1 MVEGVKRVELE
12 VRNFRVVRSARIAI
26 EPGINIL
33 YGPNAGGKS
42 TVIHALLS
50 MMGIRDN
57 ELAGRL
63 SLSGEAEITVSS
75 NSAYVKFS
83 RGKYSCRSRE
93 EGEVVEVDEV
103 VASLQEL
110 KLKTCLQEFW
120 ENVGVRTVGYMCGD
134 TLKVYNVAG
143 SELEVRVEDGSRR
156 SSIRLSLKIWEQ
168 QEWEELT
175 SLPQVFDGVL
185 EDINDV
191 AGVSYLHAGYARR
204 GGTWIPVELLGYGE
218 RRAIAL
224 MLAAKYSDLIIVEGF
239 EAGLHADLAVYLLN
253 KLSEKSI
260 IVETHMG
267 VLLSNALENR
277 WKVYYVYDGK
287 AKKVTRENILS
298 LDLIRREIESY
309 TRAGGV

>member
-1 MVEGVKRVELE
+1 MKRTIGLKI
-12 VRNFRVVRSARIAI
+12 RNFRVVESAGITIELTI
-26 EPGINIL
+26 EPGVNIL
-33 YGPNAGGKS
+33 YGPNASGKS
-42 TVIHALLS
+42 TIIYALLS
-50 MMGIRDN
+50 MMDIRDD

-63 SLSGEAEITVSS
+63 YLSGEAEITVSS
-75 NSAYVKFS
+75 NSTYVKFS

-93 EGEVVEVDEV
+93 EGGVIEGSVDEV
-103 VASLQEL
+103 RS
-110 KLKTCLQEFW
+110 CLREFW

-143 SELEVRVEDGSRR
+143 SELGVRVEYGSKH

-277 WKVYYVYDGK
+277 WKVYYVYDGE
-287 AKKVTRENILS
+287 AKEVTRENILS

>member
-1 MVEGVKRVELE
+1 MERAIGLE
-12 VRNFRVVRSARIAI
+12 IRNFRVVEWARITI
-26 EPGINIL
+26 EPGVNIL

-42 TVIHALLS
+42 TIIYALLS
-50 MMGIRDN
+50 MMGIRDSD
-57 ELAGRL
+57 LAGRL

-75 NSAYVKFS
+75 NSTYVKFS

-93 EGEVVEVDEV
+93 EGGVIEGSIDEV
-103 VASLQEL
+103 RP
-110 KLKTCLQEFW
+110 CLREFW
-120 ENVGVRTVGYMCGD
+120 ENVGVKTVGYMWGD
-134 TLKVYNVAG
+134 NLKVYNVAG
-143 SELEVRVEDGSRR
+143 SKVMVEAGGR
-156 SSIRLSLKIWEQ
+156 SIELSLNVWDLRKWKK
-168 QEWEELT
+168 LT
-175 SLPQVFDGVL
+175 SLPQVFDGIL
-185 EDINDV
+185 DDIRDL
-191 AGVSYLHAGYARR
+191 ADVSYLHSGYARR
-204 GGTWIPVELLGYGE
+204 RGTRIPVELLGYGE

-253 KLSEKSI
+253 KLSDKNV

-277 WKVYYVYDGK
+277 WKAYYVYDGE
-287 AKKVTRENILS
+287 AKEVTRENILS

>member
-1 MVEGVKRVELE
+1 MERAIGLE
-12 VRNFRVVRSARIAI
+12 IRNFRVIKSARITL
-26 EPGINIL
+26 ERGINIL
-33 YGPNAGGKS
+33 YGPNASGKS
-42 TVIHALLS
+42 TIIYALLS
-50 MMGIRDN
+50 MMDIRDN

-63 SLSGEAEITVSS
+63 YLSGEAEITVLS

-93 EGEVVEVDEV
+93 EGEVVEGSVDEV
-103 VASLQEL
+103 RW
-110 KLKTCLQEFW
+110 CLREFW
-120 ENVGVRTVGYMCGD
+120 ENVGVRTVGYMWGD

-143 SELEVRVEDGSRR
+143 SELEVRVEDGGRR
-156 SSIRLSLKIWEQ
+156 SPIWLSLNVWDWKGWEG
-168 QEWEELT
+168 LT

-185 EDINDV
+185 DDIRDLAEN
-191 AGVSYLHAGYARR
+191 VSYLHSGYARR

-239 EAGLHADLAVYLLN
+239 EASLHADQAMLLLN
-253 KLSEKSI
+253 KLLEKS
-260 IVETHMG
+260 VVLETHIG
-267 VLLSNALENR
+267 VLLNTALENR
-277 WKVYYVYDGK
+277 WKVYYVYDGE
-287 AKKVTRENILS
+287 AKEVTRENILS